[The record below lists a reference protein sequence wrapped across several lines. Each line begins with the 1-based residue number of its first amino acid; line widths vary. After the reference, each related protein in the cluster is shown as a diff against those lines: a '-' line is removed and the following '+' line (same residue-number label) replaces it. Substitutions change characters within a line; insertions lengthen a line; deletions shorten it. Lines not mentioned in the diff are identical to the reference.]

1 VTSHLDQVQSFCIH
15 QRWFGE
21 KGHDVDVEAMATS
34 VWLSDAGVWP
44 AVRIGFVYCSGPP
57 GAENAIRVYQL
68 PLSYHTAPV
77 DNLGHALIGDW
88 SEPDLGDTRVWVYDA
103 LHDKEATPY
112 WLDALTHGRRLA
124 GLEFHPVHSPD
135 RTLVVPDDAQ
145 SLVLT
150 VEQSNTSLVFGDTA
164 LLKVFRRLEPGS
176 NPGVEIE
183 SALTEAGSELV
194 PEVLG
199 SARGSWPRA
208 GGGTDSGDLAMI
220 TAFEKNSTDGWS
232 YATTSVRDL
241 YAEADLH
248 AEEVGGDFAGE
259 SHRLGAATAE
269 VHSELAKA
277 LGADV
282 WAPDLMIQHA
292 AAMQRRL
299 DKAAAAIPELQ
310 PYAEGLSRAFTALAE
325 YGEAVPV
332 QRIHGDFHLGQ
343 VLRTINGWKLI
354 DFEGEPAKSLIE
366 RRALD
371 TPIKDIA
378 GMLRSFDYAARS
390 LLADHQGDQ
399 QIAYR
404 AAEWANRN
412 RRAFC
417 DGYAEVAGTDPRDQG
432 VLLSAFLADKVIY
445 ETMYEARNRPSWLPI
460 PLAAAA
466 QLSTTESS
474 TDDD

>member
-1 VTSHLDQVQSFCIH
+1 MTSHLDQVQSFCAN

-21 KGHDVDVEAMATS
+21 KGHDVHVDAMATS
-34 VWLSDAGVWP
+34 VWLSDEGVWP
-44 AVRIGFVYCSGPP
+44 AVRIGFVYCAGPP

-68 PLSYHTAPV
+68 PLSYHREPV

-88 SEPDLGDTRVWVYDA
+88 AEQDLDDTRVWVYDA

-112 WLDALTHGRRLA
+112 WLDALTHGRQLD
-124 GLEFHPVHSPD
+124 GLEFHPVHAPE
-135 RTLVVPDDAQ
+135 RATVVPEDAQ

-208 GGGTDSGDLAMI
+208 GGGTDSGELAMM
-220 TAFEKNSTDGWS
+220 TAFQKNATDGWS

-259 SHRLGAATAE
+259 SHRLGAATAQ
-269 VHSELAKA
+269 VHAELAKA
-277 LGADV
+277 LGTDV
-282 WAPDLMIQHA
+282 WEPSLMVEHA
-292 AAMQRRL
+292 EAMRRRL
-299 DKAAAAIPELQ
+299 DKAVAAVPELGEFA
-310 PYAEGLSRAFTALAE
+310 PGLGRAFDALA
-325 YGEAVPV
+325 GAGVPVPV

-343 VLRTINGWKLI
+343 VLRTIEGWKLI
-354 DFEGEPAKSLIE
+354 DFEGEPAKSLVE

-390 LLADHQGDQ
+390 LLSEHQGDQ

-404 AAEWANRN
+404 AAEWSNRN
-412 RRAFC
+412 RNAFC
-417 DGYAEVAGTDPRDQG
+417 DGYAEVAGTDPRDQA

-445 ETMYEARNRPSWLPI
+445 ETLYEARNRPTWLPI

-466 QLSTTESS
+466 QLSAG
-474 TDDD
+474 

>member
-1 VTSHLDQVQSFCIH
+1 MTSHLDQVQSFCAN

-21 KGHDVDVEAMATS
+21 KGHDVHVDAMATS
-34 VWLSDAGVWP
+34 VWLSDEGVWP
-44 AVRIGFVYCSGPP
+44 AVRIGFVYCAGPP

-68 PLSYHTAPV
+68 PLSYHREPV
-77 DNLGHALIGDW
+77 DNLGHALVGDW
-88 SEPDLGDTRVWVYDA
+88 AEQDLDDTRVWVYDA

-112 WLDALTHGRRLA
+112 WLDALTHGRRLD
-124 GLEFHPVHSPD
+124 GLEFHPVHAPE
-135 RTLVVPDDAQ
+135 RATVVPEDAQ

-208 GGGTDSGDLAMI
+208 GGGTDSGELAMM
-220 TAFEKNSTDGWS
+220 TAFQKNATDGWS

-259 SHRLGAATAE
+259 SHRLGAATAQ
-269 VHSELAKA
+269 VHAELAKA
-277 LGADV
+277 LGTDV
-282 WAPDLMIQHA
+282 WEPSQMVEHA
-292 AAMQRRL
+292 DAMRRRL
-299 DKAAAAIPELQ
+299 DKAVAAVPELGEFA
-310 PYAEGLSRAFTALAE
+310 PGLARAFDALAE
-325 YGEAVPV
+325 SGVPVPV

-343 VLRTINGWKLI
+343 VLRTIEGWKLI
-354 DFEGEPAKSLIE
+354 DFEGEPAKSLVE

-390 LLADHQGDQ
+390 LLSEHQGDQ

-404 AAEWANRN
+404 AAEWSNRN

-445 ETMYEARNRPSWLPI
+445 ETLYEARNRPTWLPI

-466 QLSTTESS
+466 QLSAS
-474 TDDD
+474 

>member
-1 VTSHLDQVQSFCIH
+1 MTSHLDQVQSFCAS

-21 KGHDVDVEAMATS
+21 KGHDVVVDAMATS
-34 VWLSDAGVWP
+34 VWLSGDGVWP

-57 GAENAIRVYQL
+57 GSDIPIRVYQL
-68 PLSYHTAPV
+68 PLSYHQAPAE
-77 DNLGHALIGDW
+77 NLSHALIGDW
-88 SEPDLGDTRVWVYDA
+88 EEQDLGDTRVWVYDA

-112 WLDALTHGRRLA
+112 WLDGLTNGRKLD
-124 GLEFHPVHSPD
+124 GLEFHPVHAPES
-135 RTLVVPDDAQ
+135 TTIVPEDAQ

-150 VEQSNTSLVFGDTA
+150 VEQSNTSLVFGDVA

-183 SALTEAGSELV
+183 SALTESGSELV

-208 GGGTDSGDLAMI
+208 GGGTDSGELAMM
-220 TAFEKNSTDGWS
+220 TAFQKNATDGWS
-232 YATTSVRDL
+232 FATSSVRDL

-248 AEEVGGDFAGE
+248 AAEVGGDFAGE
-259 SHRLGAATAE
+259 SHRLGASTAQ
-269 VHSELAKA
+269 VHAELAKA
-277 LGADV
+277 LGTDV
-282 WAPDLMIQHA
+282 WEQDKLVEHA

-299 DKAAAAIPELQ
+299 AAAVAAVPELA
-310 PYAEGLSRAFTALAE
+310 PYAEGLGRAFANLAAAE
-325 YGEAVPV
+325 QPVLV

-343 VLRTINGWKLI
+343 VLRTIDGWKLI
-354 DFEGEPAKSLIE
+354 DFEGEPAKSLVE

-371 TPIKDIA
+371 TPVKDVA

-390 LLADHQGDQ
+390 LLLTDHEGDQ

-404 AAEWANRN
+404 ASEWASRN
-412 RRAFC
+412 QQAFC
-417 DGYAEVAGTDPRDQG
+417 DGYAEVAESDPRQQSA
-432 VLLSAFLADKVIY
+432 LLDAFLADKLIY
-445 ETMYEARNRPSWLPI
+445 EVLYEARNRPTWLRI

-466 QLSTTESS
+466 QLAGVEQ
-474 TDDD
+474 

>member
-1 VTSHLDQVQSFCIH
+1 MTSNLDQVQSFCAN

-21 KGHDVDVEAMATS
+21 KGHDVHVDAMATS
-34 VWLSDAGVWP
+34 VWLSDEGAWP
-44 AVRIGFVYCSGPP
+44 AVRIGFVYCAGPP

-68 PLSYHTAPV
+68 PLSYHHTPV
-77 DNLGHALIGDW
+77 ENLAHALIGDW
-88 SEPDLGDTRVWVYDA
+88 EEQDLGDTRVWVYDA

-112 WLDALTHGRRLA
+112 WLDAITHGRRLD
-124 GLEFHPVHSPD
+124 GLEFHPVHAPE
-135 RTLVVPDDAQ
+135 RATVVPDDAQ

-164 LLKVFRRLEPGS
+164 LLKVVRRLEPGS

-208 GGGTDSGDLAMI
+208 GGGTDSGDLAMM
-220 TAFEKNSTDGWS
+220 TVFEKNATDGWS

-248 AEEVGGDFAGE
+248 AEEVGGDFAAE
-259 SHRLGAATAE
+259 SQRLGASTAQ
-269 VHSELAKA
+269 VHAELAKA
-277 LGADV
+277 LGTDV
-282 WAPDLMIQHA
+282 WEPSQMVEHA
-292 AAMQRRL
+292 AAMKRRL
-299 DKAAAAIPELQ
+299 QKAAAAVPE
-310 PYAEGLSRAFTALAE
+310 LAE
-325 YGEAVPV
+325 YADGLGRAFDALAAYDVPVPV

-343 VLRTINGWKLI
+343 VLRTIEGWKLI
-354 DFEGEPAKSLIE
+354 DFEGEPAKSLVE

-417 DGYAEVAGTDPRDQG
+417 DGYAEVAGADPRDQG

-445 ETMYEARNRPSWLPI
+445 ETLYEARNRPTWLPI

-466 QLSTTESS
+466 QLSTSE
-474 TDDD
+474 

>member
-1 VTSHLDQVQSFCIH
+1 VTSHLDQVQSFCAN
-15 QRWFGE
+15 QRWFSE
-21 KGHDVDVEAMATS
+21 KGHDVHVDAMATS
-34 VWLSDAGVWP
+34 AWLSDEGVWP
-44 AVRIGFVYCSGPP
+44 AVRIGFVYCAGPP

-68 PLSYHTAPV
+68 PLSYHQAPP
-77 DNLGHALIGDW
+77 DNMGHALVGDW
-88 SEPDLGDTRVWVYDA
+88 LEPDLDDTRVWVYDA

-112 WLDALTHGRRLA
+112 WLDALTHGRSLA
-124 GLEFHPVHSPD
+124 GLAFHPVHSPE
-135 RTLVVPDDAQ
+135 RTILVPEDAQ

-199 SARGSWPRA
+199 TARGSWPRA
-208 GGGTDSGDLAMI
+208 GGGTDSGDLGMM
-220 TAFEKNSTDGWS
+220 TAFQKNATDGWS

-248 AEEVGGDFAGE
+248 ADEVGGDFAGE
-259 SHRLGAATAE
+259 SQRLGAATAQ
-269 VHSELAKA
+269 VHAELAKA
-277 LGADV
+277 LGTDI
-282 WAPDLMIQHA
+282 WEPSLMVKHA
-292 AAMQRRL
+292 AAMKRRL
-299 DKAAAAIPELQ
+299 DKAVAAVPELGEF
-310 PYAEGLSRAFTALAE
+310 AEGLTRAFEALAA
-325 YGEAVPV
+325 YDVPVTV

-343 VLRTINGWKLI
+343 VLRTIAGWKLI

-404 AAEWANRN
+404 ATEWANRN

-417 DGYAEVAGTDPRDQG
+417 DGYAEVAGSDPRDQG

-445 ETMYEARNRPSWLPI
+445 ETLYEARNRPTWLPI

-466 QLSTTESS
+466 QLST
-474 TDDD
+474 D

>member
-1 VTSHLDQVQSFCIH
+1 VNSHLDQVQSFCAN
-15 QRWFGE
+15 QRWFSE
-21 KGHDVDVEAMATS
+21 KGHDVHVDAMATS
-34 VWLSDAGVWP
+34 AWLSDEGVWP
-44 AVRIGFVYCSGPP
+44 AVRIGFIYCAGPP

-68 PLSYHTAPV
+68 PLSYHQSPP
-77 DNLGHALIGDW
+77 DNMGHALVGDW
-88 SEPDLGDTRVWVYDA
+88 EEQDLGDTRVWVYDA

-112 WLDALTHGRRLA
+112 WLDALTHGRKRD
-124 GLEFHPVHSPD
+124 GLEFHPVHAPEHNV
-135 RTLVVPDDAQ
+135 VVPEDAQ

-194 PEVLG
+194 PAVLG
-199 SARGSWPRA
+199 TARGSWPRA
-208 GGGTDSGDLAMI
+208 GGGTDAGDLAMM
-220 TAFEKNSTDGWS
+220 TAFQKNATDGWS

-248 AEEVGGDFAGE
+248 AEEVGGDFASE
-259 SHRLGAATAE
+259 SQRLGAATAQ
-269 VHSELAKA
+269 VHAELAKA
-277 LGADV
+277 LGTDI
-282 WAPDLMIQHA
+282 WEPSLMVEHA
-292 AAMQRRL
+292 AAMKRRL
-299 DKAAAAIPELQ
+299 DKAVTAIPELGEF
-310 PYAEGLSRAFTALAE
+310 AEGLTRAFEALAA
-325 YGEAVPV
+325 YDVPVTV

-343 VLRTINGWKLI
+343 VLRTIDGWKLI

-412 RRAFC
+412 RNAFC
-417 DGYAEVAGTDPRDQG
+417 DGYAEVAGSDPRDQA

-445 ETMYEARNRPSWLPI
+445 ETLYEARNRPSWLPI

-466 QLSTTESS
+466 QLSSGA
-474 TDDD
+474 

>member
-1 VTSHLDQVQSFCIH
+1 VTSHLDQVQSFCAN

-21 KGHDVDVEAMATS
+21 KGHDVHVDAMATS
-34 VWLSDAGVWP
+34 VWLSDGGVWP
-44 AVRIGFVYCSGPP
+44 AVRIGFVYCAGPP

-68 PLSYHTAPV
+68 PLSYHREPV
-77 DNLGHALIGDW
+77 DNLGHALVGDW
-88 SEPDLGDTRVWVYDA
+88 VDPDLGDTQVWVYDA
-103 LHDKEATPY
+103 LHDKAATPY
-112 WLDALTHGRRLA
+112 WLDALTHGRRLD

-135 RTLVVPDDAQ
+135 HTVAVPDDAQ

-199 SARGSWPRA
+199 WARGSWPRA
-208 GGGTDSGDLAMI
+208 GGGTDTGELAMM
-220 TAFEKNSTDGWS
+220 TAFQRNATDGWK

-259 SHRLGAATAE
+259 SHRLGASTAQ
-269 VHSELAKA
+269 VHTELAKT
-277 LGADV
+277 LGTDV
-282 WAPDLMIQHA
+282 WEPEQMVEHA

-299 DKAAAAIPELQ
+299 DKASAAIPELE
-310 PYAEGLSRAFTALAE
+310 PYADGLRRAFTALAE
-325 YGEAVPV
+325 YGQAVPV

-343 VLRTINGWKLI
+343 VLRTIDGWKLI
-354 DFEGEPAKSLIE
+354 DFEGEPAKSLVE

-371 TPIKDIA
+371 TTIKDVA

-404 AAEWANRN
+404 ATEWAERN
-412 RRAFC
+412 RDAFC
-417 DGYAEVAGTDPRDQG
+417 DGYAEVAGADPRDQK

-445 ETMYEARNRPSWLPI
+445 ETLYEARNRPSWLPI

-466 QLSTTESS
+466 QLSS
-474 TDDD
+474 D

>member
-1 VTSHLDQVQSFCIH
+1 MTSHLDQVQSFCAN

-21 KGHDVDVEAMATS
+21 KGHDVHVDAMATS
-34 VWLSDAGVWP
+34 VWLSDEGAWP
-44 AVRIGFVYCSGPP
+44 AVRIGFVYCAGPP

-77 DNLGHALIGDW
+77 DNHSHAFVGEWD
-88 SEPDLGDTRVWVYDA
+88 EPDLGDTRVWVYDA

-112 WLDALTHGRRLA
+112 WLDALTHGRRLE
-124 GLEFHPVHSPD
+124 GLEFHPVHAPERS
-135 RTLVVPDDAQ
+135 LVVPDDAQ

-183 SALTEAGSELV
+183 SALTEAGSDLV

-208 GGGTDSGDLAMI
+208 GGGTDSGDLAMM

-269 VHSELAKA
+269 VHAELAKA
-277 LGADV
+277 LGTDV
-282 WAPDLMIQHA
+282 WEPSQMVEHS
-292 AAMQRRL
+292 AAMKRRL
-299 DKAAAAIPELQ
+299 DRAVAAIPELGQ
-310 PYAEGLSRAFTALAE
+310 YADGLRRAFDALAA
-325 YGEAVPV
+325 YDVPVTV

-343 VLRTINGWKLI
+343 VLRTIDGWKLI

-371 TPIKDIA
+371 TPVKDIA

-404 AAEWANRN
+404 AAEWATRN

-417 DGYAEVAGTDPRDQG
+417 DGYAEVAGSDPRHES

-445 ETMYEARNRPSWLPI
+445 ETLYEARNRPSWLPI

-466 QLSTTESS
+466 QLSTSE
-474 TDDD
+474 

>member
-1 VTSHLDQVQSFCIH
+1 VTSNLDQVQSFCAN

-21 KGHDVDVEAMATS
+21 KGHDVSVDAMATS
-34 VWLSDAGVWP
+34 VWLSDEGVWP
-44 AVRIGFVYCSGPP
+44 AVRIGFVYCAGPP

-68 PLSYHTAPV
+68 PLSYHREPV

-88 SEPDLGDTRVWVYDA
+88 DEQDLGDLRVWVYDA

-112 WLDALTHGRRLA
+112 WLDALTHGRRLD
-124 GLEFHPVHSPD
+124 GLEFHPVHAPANS
-135 RTLVVPDDAQ
+135 TVVPDDAQ

-150 VEQSNTSLVFGDTA
+150 VEQSNTSLVFGDSA

-208 GGGTDSGDLAMI
+208 GGGTDSGDLAMM
-220 TAFEKNSTDGWS
+220 TVFEKNATDGWS

-248 AEEVGGDFAGE
+248 ADEVGGDFAAE
-259 SHRLGAATAE
+259 SHRLGASTAE
-269 VHSELAKA
+269 VHAELAKA
-277 LGADV
+277 LGTDV
-282 WAPDLMIQHA
+282 WEPAQMVEHA
-292 AAMQRRL
+292 AAMKRRL
-299 DKAAAAIPELQ
+299 DKAAAAVPELDQ
-310 PYAEGLSRAFTALAE
+310 YAAGLGRAFDALAAYDE
-325 YGEAVPV
+325 PVSV

-343 VLRTINGWKLI
+343 VLRTIDGWKLI
-354 DFEGEPAKSLIE
+354 DFEGEPAKSLVE

-390 LLADHQGDQ
+390 LLADHQGDP

-417 DGYAEVAGTDPRDQG
+417 DGYAEMAGADPREQD

-445 ETMYEARNRPSWLPI
+445 ETLYEARNRPTWLPI

-466 QLSTTESS
+466 QLSGE
-474 TDDD
+474 

>member
-1 VTSHLDQVQSFCIH
+1 VTSLLDQVQSFCSN

-21 KGHDVDVEAMATS
+21 KGHDVTVEALATS
-34 VWLSDAGVWP
+34 AWLSDANAWP

-57 GAENAIRVYQL
+57 GTEFPIRVYQL
-68 PLSYHTAPV
+68 PLSYHREPV
-77 DNLGHALIGDW
+77 EHLAHALIGDW
-88 SEPDLGDTRVWVYDA
+88 DDPDLGDTRVWVYDA

-112 WLDALTHGRRLA
+112 WLHGLVHGRQLD
-124 GLEFHPVHSPD
+124 GLEFHPVHAP
-135 RTLVVPDDAQ
+135 RHVVEVPESAR

-150 VEQSNTSLVFGDTA
+150 VEQSNTSLVFDDVA

-194 PEVLG
+194 PAVLG

-208 GGGTDSGDLAMI
+208 GGGTDSGELAMM
-220 TAFEKNSTDGWS
+220 TAFQKNATDGWS
-232 YATTSVRDL
+232 FATSSVRDL

-248 AEEVGGDFAGE
+248 AEEVGGDFAAE
-259 SHRLGAATAE
+259 SHRLGASTAQ

-277 LGADV
+277 LGTDV
-282 WAPDLMIQHA
+282 WEPEKLVEHA
-292 AAMQRRL
+292 GAMQRRL
-299 DKAAAAIPELQ
+299 DAAAAAIPDLQ
-310 PYAEGLSRAFTALAE
+310 PYAEGLSHAFRALADL
-325 YGEAVPV
+325 GQPVTV

-343 VLRTINGWKLI
+343 VLRTIDGWKLI

-390 LLADHQGDQ
+390 LLQDHEGDP

-404 AAEWANRN
+404 AAEWAERN
-412 RRAFC
+412 QRAFC
-417 DGYAEVAGTDPRDQG
+417 DGYAEVAGTDPREQRE
-432 VLLSAFLADKVIY
+432 LLSAFLADKVIY
-445 ETMYEARNRPSWLPI
+445 ECLYEARNRPTWLQI
-460 PLAAAA
+460 PLGAAA
-466 QLSTTESS
+466 QLAGG
-474 TDDD
+474 

>member
-1 VTSHLDQVQSFCIH
+1 MTSHLDQVQSFCAS

-21 KGHDVDVEAMATS
+21 KGHDVHVEALATS
-34 VWLSDAGVWP
+34 AWLSDAGAWP

-57 GAENAIRVYQL
+57 GAESPIRVYQL
-68 PLSYHTAPV
+68 PLSYHRAPAE
-77 DNLGHALIGDW
+77 NLGHALVGEWI
-88 SEPDLGDTRVWVYDA
+88 EQDLDDTEVWVYDA

-112 WLDALTHGRRLA
+112 WLDGITHDRRLD
-124 GLEFHPVHSPD
+124 GLEFHSVQAPEG
-135 RTLVVPDDAQ
+135 TIEVPEDAQ

-150 VEQSNTSLVFGDTA
+150 VEQSNTSLVYGDVA

-199 SARGSWPRA
+199 SARGRWPRA
-208 GGGTDSGDLAMI
+208 GGGTDSGELAML
-220 TAFEKNSTDGWS
+220 TAFQRNATDGWS
-232 YATTSVRDL
+232 FATSSVRDL

-248 AEEVGGDFAGE
+248 AEEVGGDFAAE
-259 SHRLGAATAE
+259 SHRLGASTAQ

-277 LGADV
+277 LGTDV
-282 WAPDLMIQHA
+282 WEAAKLVEHA
-292 AAMQRRL
+292 SAMQRRL
-299 DKAAAAIPELQ
+299 DHAVSAIPELQ
-310 PYAEGLSRAFTALAE
+310 PYRDGLGRWFDALAA
-325 YGEAVPV
+325 YDQPVTV

-343 VLRTINGWKLI
+343 VLRTIDGWKLI

-371 TPIKDIA
+371 TPVKDVA

-404 AAEWANRN
+404 AAEWATRN
-412 RRAFC
+412 QRAFC
-417 DGYAEVAGTDPRDQG
+417 DGYAEVAGTDARNHD
-432 VLLSAFLADKVIY
+432 VLLNAFLADKVIY
-445 ETMYEARNRPSWLPI
+445 EVLYEARNRPTWLQI
-460 PLAAAA
+460 PLSAAA
-466 QLSTTESS
+466 QLAEQ
-474 TDDD
+474 

>member
-1 VTSHLDQVQSFCIH
+1 MTSHLDQVQSFCAN
-15 QRWFGE
+15 QRWFSE
-21 KGHDVDVEAMATS
+21 KGHDVHVDAMATS
-34 VWLSDAGVWP
+34 AWLSDEGVWP
-44 AVRIGFVYCSGPP
+44 AVRIGFVYCAGPP

-68 PLSYHTAPV
+68 PLSYHQSPP
-77 DNLGHALIGDW
+77 DNMGHALVGDW
-88 SEPDLGDTRVWVYDA
+88 EEQDLGDTRVWVYDA

-112 WLDALTHGRRLA
+112 WLDGLTHGRTRD
-124 GLEFHPVHSPD
+124 GLEFHPVHAPEQ
-135 RTLVVPDDAQ
+135 TIVVPDDAQ

-194 PEVLG
+194 PAVLG
-199 SARGSWPRA
+199 TARGSWPRA
-208 GGGTDSGDLAMI
+208 GGGTDSGDLAMM
-220 TAFEKNSTDGWS
+220 TAFQRNATDGWS

-259 SHRLGAATAE
+259 SQRLGAATAQ
-269 VHSELAKA
+269 VHAELAKA
-277 LGADV
+277 LGTDIWEPA
-282 WAPDLMIQHA
+282 LMVEHA
-292 AAMQRRL
+292 AAMKRRL
-299 DKAAAAIPELQ
+299 DKAAAAVPEL
-310 PYAEGLSRAFTALAE
+310 AEFAPGLSRAFDALAA
-325 YGEAVPV
+325 YGVPVTV

-343 VLRTINGWKLI
+343 VLRTIDGWKLI

-404 AAEWANRN
+404 AAEWSNRN
-412 RRAFC
+412 RNAFC
-417 DGYAEVAGTDPRDQG
+417 DGYAEVAGSDPRDQG

-445 ETMYEARNRPSWLPI
+445 ETLYEARNRPSWLPI

-466 QLSTTESS
+466 QLSSGA
-474 TDDD
+474 